1 MCLVSCGGKGD
12 SHDDEQQGRRAE
24 QTSHSVIPRIK
35 SGSGVANAPLGGAF
49 SPGSVERRKNSV
61 IIASP
66 YISSEV
72 PVLPTFTLFSLSP
85 KSTNAASHPCP
96 NPLSLPWN
104 PPVRAS
110 HGGISFSGCKPQ
122 ARKQKPVAPARRT
135 YCLCGNVFLSND
147 APVHTSDQAQPGEKS
162 PPRPDR
168 RRAARCLRE

>member
-85 KSTNAASHPCP
+85 KSTDAASHPARTP
-96 NPLSLPWN
+96 VLALESARWGGLTEASVHRVSGVGGTRSPWRPTAAVIAYVVTFSLPMARQSTHQTKPNAEKN
-104 PPVRAS
+104 P
-110 HGGISFSGCKPQ
+110 
-122 ARKQKPVAPARRT
+122 RRDPT
-135 YCLCGNVFLSND
+135 
-147 APVHTSDQAQPGEKS
+147 
-162 PPRPDR
+162 
-168 RRAARCLRE
+168 AAGQ